1 MGESVVGNKNLW
13 KKTLDF
19 FGFDTDEDEE
29 LREEQTDQFDQALV
43 PSRRPQQ
50 IVDLNKRQ
58 QMRVVVVQPRSFD
71 DVPNVVEHIK
81 SKRPIILNLDICEQ
95 KSRQR
100 VLDFMSG
107 ATYGSGGRMQKVS
120 EWIFLSAPA
129 TVQIDN
135 VTGEVYE
142 EETPIKRAGMKKGD

>member
-1 MGESVVGNKNLW
+1 VAGKSFW
-13 KKTLDF
+13 RRTLDF
-19 FGFDTDEDEE
+19 FGFDSDEE
-29 LREEQTDQFDQALV
+29 EEMREEQIDQYDQAVV
-43 PSRRPQQ
+43 PNRRPQQ
-50 IVDLNKRQ
+50 VVDLSKRQ
-58 QMRVVVVQPRSFD
+58 QLRVVVIQPRSFD

-81 SKRPIILNLDICEQ
+81 AKRPIILNLDVCEQ

-129 TVQIDN
+129 SVQIDN

-142 EETPIKRAGMKKGD
+142 EEVPGKRLVMKKGD

>member
-1 MGESVVGNKNLW
+1 MASKNLW
-13 KKTLDF
+13 KRTLDF

-29 LREEQTDQFDQALV
+29 LREEQADPYDQAVV
-43 PSRRPQQ
+43 PNRRPQQ
-50 IVDLNKRQ
+50 VVDLKQRQ
-58 QMRVVVVQPRSFD
+58 QLRVVVAQPRSFD
-71 DVPNVVEHIK
+71 DVPSVVEHIK
-81 SKRPIILNLDICEQ
+81 AKRPLILNLDGCEQ
-95 KSRQR
+95 KCRQR

-142 EETPIKRAGMKKGD
+142 GEVPISGKRVVMKKGD

>member
-1 MGESVVGNKNLW
+1 M
-13 KKTLDF
+13 
-19 FGFDTDEDEE
+19 
-29 LREEQTDQFDQALV
+29 REEQADQYDQAVV
-43 PSRRPQQ
+43 PNRRPQQ
-50 IVDLNKRQ
+50 VVDLSKRQ
-58 QMRVVVVQPRSFD
+58 QLRVVVIQPRSFD

-81 SKRPIILNLDICEQ
+81 AKRPIILNLDVCEQ

-129 TVQIDN
+129 SVQIDN

-142 EETPIKRAGMKKGD
+142 EEVPGKRLVMKKGD

>member
-1 MGESVVGNKNLW
+1 MAGKSLW

-19 FGFDTDEDEE
+19 FGFDTDEEEE
-29 LREEQTDQFDQALV
+29 LREEQADPYDQAVV
-43 PSRRPQQ
+43 PNRRPQQ
-50 IVDLNKRQ
+50 VVDLSKRQ
-58 QMRVVVVQPRSFD
+58 QLRVVVIQPRSFD
-71 DVPNVVEHIK
+71 DVPSVVEHIK
-81 SKRPIILNLDICEQ
+81 AKRPIILNLDVCEQ

-129 TVQIDN
+129 SVQIDN

-142 EETPIKRAGMKKGD
+142 EEVPGKRVGMKKGD